1 MAEDRRKKEFEGRQQ
16 NFGLDDKINSAV
28 VICSVPYATDDNAS
42 EESKAKAL
50 NLVKD
55 CPLSSAV
62 FNGCPINNLF
72 KYRYI
77 NRKTP
82 FS

>member
-1 MAEDRRKKEFEGRQQ
+1 MIWRYDIVIANNKSNTIPAAGNAYQVAAA
-16 NFGLDDKINSAV
+16 DKINSAV

-62 FNGCPINNLF
+62 LMLSDQYLLNID
-72 KYRYI
+72 
-77 NRKTP
+77 T
-82 FS
+82 